1 MLFITSC
8 VAETNC
14 EKDIAI
20 DIRNPNENDEFY
32 DENNDFYDEGSF
44 ETMALGKRFYSHKF
58 ILQKMNFILLVIKPN
73 VNRLYFY

>member
-1 MLFITSC
+1 MY
-8 VAETNC
+8 VAEANC

-20 DIRNPNENDEFY
+20 DIRNTHEDNEFY

-44 ETMALGKRFYSHKF
+44 ETMALGKRFYSQKF
-58 ILQKMNFILLVIKPN
+58 ILQKMNVILLVIKPN

>member
-1 MLFITSC
+1 M
-8 VAETNC
+8 AEANC

-44 ETMALGKRFYSHKF
+44 ETMALGKRFYSSIVHLTENECHTF
-58 ILQKMNFILLVIKPN
+58 IN
-73 VNRLYFY
+73 